1 MTDLDDPIDPPPG
14 WQREHVQ
21 RYVATDGADG
31 HLWRDGVPTLL
42 LTAIGWRSGKARRTP
57 LIYGRD
63 GDRYLIV
70 ASKGGSDEPP
80 EWYRNLSAH
89 PKVRLQVGA
98 EKFDATAHTAPAA
111 EKARLWPV
119 MTAIWPDYD
128 AYQTRTSR
136 DIAVV
141 VLTPA

>member
-14 WQREHVQ
+14 WQREHVE
-21 RYVATDGADG
+21 RYVATDGAEG
-31 HLWRDGVPTLL
+31 HLWREGVPTLL
-42 LTAIGWRSGKARRTP
+42 LTTIGKRTGKARRTP

-63 GDRYLIV
+63 GERYLVV

-80 EWYRNLSAH
+80 QWYTNLSAN
-89 PKVRLQVGA
+89 PRVRLQVGA
-98 EKFDATAHTAPAA
+98 DRFDATAHTASAA